1 MPATLDMNAAGQEIA
16 QQRTP
21 KKISNARRQARMQ
34 KQLGV
39 ALFRDNVFDTV
50 LKYALVWL
58 LLLAVVAGFAETYAS
73 HDKFYPYN
81 LDTPRKLL

>member
-1 MPATLDMNAAGQEIA
+1 MSTLPMNVAGHETMTR
-16 QQRTP
+16 RTP
-21 KKISNARRQARMQ
+21 KKVSNARRQARMQ

-39 ALFRDNVFDTV
+39 ALFRDRNFDTV

-81 LDTPRKLL
+81 LDVPRKLL